1 MKKSQNIGTKS
12 AFTPKIYKKF
22 CNLVKPLGAI
32 TVFKPSFYYIIYDM
46 IWYDLNWYTIF
57 KVIWHLVFIYFLKK
71 KCFENMKK
79 KIGGRLVWLFE
90 QHFLVFKHYTYFQKI
105 QIILLKQHYQTASKY
120 FDKK

>member
-1 MKKSQNIGTKS
+1 M
-12 AFTPKIYKKF
+12 
-22 CNLVKPLGAI
+22 
-32 TVFKPSFYYIIYDM
+32 
-46 IWYDLNWYTIF
+46 
-57 KVIWHLVFIYFLKK
+57 
-71 KCFENMKK
+71 CFENMKK